1 MTFVKHPNNRNGW
14 YYLPLL
20 YRLWVIHLKKL
31 SKPNFENLKYGA
43 GGGLPIIKSIWE
55 KFGFSYLF
63 SSIDKHSGI
72 SPWKMVFA
80 YIAGLIANSS
90 SVNKIAGHCSDAPV
104 LKEILG
110 GNAPSQSAL
119 SRFFSKKLDW
129 LACSLNRIK
138 LFCTTPETAI
148 SEGDVVALDDTKIE
162 HPYGKKLPFLC
173 WLFDNSE
180 KKHLWCMNLVSTL
193 LVRSNGLT
201 TPLFWRIWVQDKD
214 KKTKAKVTKIE
225 LSKNMLLSLRTIT
238 PAKLWVAMDRWFLCK
253 DLFQWLVSNNF
264 DWVTKCKRNT
274 ALYQLSGYDWNNNPR
289 YSPLKPALILAKVYT
304 TLIKTGKPGD
314 YVSISI
320 PDIYMKLPVLK
331 PNKKG
336 KLVKKQVHTPIACVA
351 VIRLP
356 EDMDT
361 EKPVTDLANPDEKA
375 AHFKG
380 SYLLISNRYD
390 ESEQVVIAYAK
401 RWKIEVFYRNAKQE
415 LGLTSCH
422 AQSKAAHEAHI
433 EMLFIAETMLSYA
446 NWELNRDGAVILTH
460 GEMVRE
466 IINASHRIC
475 LKDKLQVYFA
485 ITSNRFSRFFKK
497 FWPKY
502 YNLGFGLMPFQL
514 LDQTA

>member
-1 MTFVKHPNNRNGW
+1 M
-14 YYLPLL
+14 
-20 YRLWVIHLKKL
+20 ISLKKL
-31 SKPNFENLKYGA
+31 SKPNFENLEYGA
-43 GGGLPIIKSIWE
+43 GGGLPIVKSIWE

-63 SSIDKHSGI
+63 SNIDKHSGV

-80 YIAGLIANSS
+80 YIAGLISNSS
-90 SVNKIAGHCSDAPV
+90 SVNKIAGHCNSAPV

-110 GNAPSQSAL
+110 GVTPSQSAL
-119 SRFFSKKLDW
+119 SRFFSKQFDW
-129 LACSLNRIK
+129 LDCSLSRIK
-138 LFCTTPETAI
+138 SFCSAPETTI
-148 SEGDVVALDDTKIE
+148 SQGDVVALDDTKIE
-162 HPYGKKLPFLC
+162 HPNGRKIPFLC

-193 LVRSNGLT
+193 LVRANGLT

-214 KKTKAKVTKIE
+214 KGAQAKKTKLELAKD
-225 LSKNMLLSLRTIT
+225 MLLSLRTLT
-238 PAKLWVAMDRWFLCK
+238 PVRLWVAMDRWFLCK
-253 DLFQWLVSNNF
+253 DLFQWLNSNNF

-274 ALYQLSGYDWNNNPR
+274 ALFQLSNYDWNNSPR
-289 YSPLKPALILAKVYT
+289 YSPVKPAQLLAKVYP
-304 TLIKTGKPGD
+304 TLIKSGRPGECA
-314 YVSISI
+314 SISI
-320 PDIYMKLPVLK
+320 PDIYIKLPVMK
-331 PNKKG
+331 QNKKG
-336 KLVKKQVHTPIACVA
+336 TLVKKQIYSSIAVVA

-361 EKPVTDLANPDEKA
+361 EQPVIDLANPDDKA

-390 ESEQVVIAYAK
+390 DPGQAVHAYAK

-446 NWELNRDGAVILTH
+446 NWELNRDGAITLTH

-466 IINASHRIC
+466 IINANHRIC

-485 ITSNRFSRFFKK
+485 TTSTKFSRFIKK
-497 FWPKY
+497 FWPEY
-502 YNLGFGLMPFQL
+502 YDLGFRLMPYQL
-514 LDQTA
+514 LDETA

>member
-1 MTFVKHPNNRNGW
+1 MIF
-14 YYLPLL
+14 
-20 YRLWVIHLKKL
+20 LKKL
-31 SKPNFENLKYGA
+31 SEPNFENLKYGA
-43 GGGLPIIKSIWE
+43 GGGLPIIKTIWE

-63 SSIDKHSGI
+63 SSIDKHSGTP
-72 SPWKMVFA
+72 PWKMIFA

-90 SVNKIAGHCSDAPV
+90 SVNKIAEHCSDAPV
-104 LKEILG
+104 LKELLG
-110 GNAPSQSAL
+110 GSVPSQSAL
-119 SRFFSKKLDW
+119 SRFFSKQFNW
-129 LACSLNRIK
+129 LECSMKRIK
-138 LFCTTPETAI
+138 IFCATPETTI

-214 KKTKAKVTKIE
+214 KGAQAKKTKLVLAKD
-225 LSKNMLLSLRTIT
+225 MLLSLRTIT
-238 PAKLWVAMDRWFLCK
+238 PKRLWVAMDRWFLCK
-253 DLFQWLVSNNF
+253 DLFQWLVANNF

-289 YSPLKPALILAKVYT
+289 YSPVKPAQLLAKVYP
-304 TLIKTGKPGD
+304 TLIKTGKPGECA
-314 YVSISI
+314 SISI
-320 PDIYMKLPVLK
+320 PDIYIKLPELK

-336 KLVKKQVHTPIACVA
+336 TLVKKQIYTPVATVA

-356 EDMDT
+356 EDLDM
-361 EKPVTDLANPDEKA
+361 EQPVIDLANPDEKA

-390 ESEQVVIAYAK
+390 APEQAVLAYAK

-422 AQSKAAHEAHI
+422 SQSSTAHEAHI
-433 EMLFIAETMLSYA
+433 EMIFIAETLLTYA
-446 NWELNRDGAVILTH
+446 NWELNKDGAITLTH

-466 IINASHRIC
+466 IINANHRIC

-485 ITSNRFSRFFKK
+485 TSSSTFSRFFKK
-497 FWPKY
+497 FWPDY
-502 YNLGFGLMPFQL
+502 CILGFGVVPFQL
-514 LDQTA
+514 LEATA